1 MAASIDTVL
10 FDLDETLCE
19 PRLSCEE
26 RLARAYETVGVEP
39 IFPPDAYFAIAEE
52 YMTAAEEKAERRA
65 LCFEDLVAERG
76 HERGLGRTVADA
88 YAELTDY
95 SDVRPLPGALEA
107 LETCRDGHRVGLVT
121 NGERGMQDPKI
132 EALDCGHHFETRVY
146 AGIDTAPKPDPE
158 PFAVALAT
166 MGSEPDE
173 TVVVGNSLDSDVL
186 GGNRAGCT
194 TVYLDRDDASP
205 EDRSVEAV
213 GPDYIVESMDAVGPS
228 LWA

>member
-1 MAASIDTVL
+1 
-10 FDLDETLCE
+10 
-19 PRLSCEE
+19 
-26 RLARAYETVGVEP
+26 
-39 IFPPDAYFAIAEE
+39 
-52 YMTAAEEKAERRA
+52 MTAAESKAERRA

-76 HERGLGRTVADA
+76 HDRDLGRMIANT

-95 SDVRPLPGALEA
+95 SDVQPLPGALDA
-107 LETCRDGHRVGLVT
+107 LEVCVDSLTVGLVT
-121 NGERGMQDPKI
+121 NGEPAMQDPKI
-132 EALDCGHHFETRVY
+132 DSLDCRHHFETTVY

-158 PFAVALAT
+158 PFERALAT
-166 MGSEPDE
+166 LGSDPAE

-205 EDRSVEAV
+205 EDRSIDAV
-213 GPDYIVESMDAVGPS
+213 GPDYVVDSMGDVRPS